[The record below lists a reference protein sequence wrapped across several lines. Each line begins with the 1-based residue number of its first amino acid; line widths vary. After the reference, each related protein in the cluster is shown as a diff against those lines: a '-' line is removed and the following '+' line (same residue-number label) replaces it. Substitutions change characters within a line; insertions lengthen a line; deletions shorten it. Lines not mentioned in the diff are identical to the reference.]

1 MRISDWSS
9 DVCSSDLAGIFQD
22 ELPEPAS
29 NPVEPVPDEA
39 MEPEAST
46 KILALDEA
54 HSSLVRLLLSRP
66 SWSRAELLDAASDL
80 DLMLDG
86 ALERIN
92 EASFDVNDA
101 PLIEGDDPL
110 LINSAEIGR
119 AHV

>member
-1 MRISDWSS
+1 MLDAARIEALQKDTEKVSAL
-9 DVCSSDLAGIFQD
+9 LAGIFQD

-66 SWSRAELLDAASDL
+66 SWSRAELLDAASDQ
-80 DLMLDG
+80 
-86 ALERIN
+86 
-92 EASFDVNDA
+92 
-101 PLIEGDDPL
+101 
-110 LINSAEIGR
+110 IGR
-119 AHV
+119 ASCRERVCQYV

>member
-1 MRISDWSS
+1 MIPRPPRTTRTDTLFPYTTLFRS
-9 DVCSSDLAGIFQD
+9 
-22 ELPEPAS
+22 
-29 NPVEPVPDEA
+29 DEA

-110 LINSAEIGR
+110 IINSDVMEKLEA
-119 AHV
+119 